1 MVDVVGFD
9 VDIFNY
15 LLAYEKS
22 EDFAVD
28 DMYILSTQLQ
38 PKMRSI
44 LIDWIVQVRKT
55 ISEYMDWLKIA
66 DR

>member
-28 DMYILSTQLQ
+28 NMYILSTQLQ